1 MSGSRSGEV
10 ASRLSAHDS
19 AGLLAVTVAD
29 LPGTVAIV
37 VGIDTGGSDVR
48 AADVVLDFG
57 PALAAQI
64 DRLWSERLAPF
75 ARCMA
80 GLPLPKPGPP
90 VLRQHDPQL
99 PAAAERMLRRVR
111 AGLTEGGF
119 DDGRWTYDH
128 IGSTAVPGLRAKQFI
143 DLQIGAATWPE
154 ERSPADA
161 VLAAAGFLPATGA
174 RPDSPG
180 VYRDGVKDPDLAP
193 AEAYRK
199 RLYFRPDPAQ
209 PSILHLRQ
217 LGSPWWSYTV
227 QFRDWLRANPA
238 GRSAYERAKQ
248 QAADAHANDADFDDY
263 TRAKAAFFDQVQGE
277 YEPGLIRSP
286 PRGCMR
292 QPCDPR

>member
-1 MSGSRSGEV
+1 VLRVHVMSGSHSGEV

-19 AGLLAVTVAD
+19 AGRLAVTVAD

-128 IGSTAVPGLRAKQFI
+128 IGSTAV
-143 DLQIGAATWPE
+143 
-154 ERSPADA
+154 
-161 VLAAAGFLPATGA
+161 
-174 RPDSPG
+174 SPG
-180 VYRDGVKDPDLAP
+180 VFRDGVKDPGLAP

-277 YEPGLIRSP
+277 YEPGLTRSP
-286 PRGCMR
+286 PRGWMR

>member
-1 MSGSRSGEV
+1 MSGSHSGEV
-10 ASRLSAHDS
+10 ASRLSEHDS

-29 LPGTVAIV
+29 WPGTAAIV
-37 VGIDTGGSDVR
+37 IGIKTSGSDVR
-48 AADVVLDFG
+48 AADVVLDDG
-57 PALAAQI
+57 QALTVQI
-64 DRLWSERLAPF
+64 DRLWSQRLAPF

-90 VLRQHDPQL
+90 VLRQHNPQL
-99 PAAAERMLRRVR
+99 LAAAERMLRRIH

-128 IGSTAVPGLRAKQFI
+128 IGSTAVAGLRAKQFI
-143 DLQIGAATWPE
+143 DLQIGSATLPE
-154 ERSPADA
+154 EGSPADE

-180 VYRDGVKDPDLAP
+180 VYRDGVKDPELAP

-217 LGSPWWSYTV
+217 LASPWWSYTL
-227 QFRDWLRANPA
+227 QFRDWLRASPA

-248 QAADAHANDADFDDY
+248 QAADAHAHDADFDEY

-277 YEPGLIRSP
+277 Y
-286 PRGCMR
+286 
-292 QPCDPR
+292 Q